1 MTLIGDKAAPEFPYS
16 VWCFVDTR
24 HASHLPIDADAGAS
38 TIRLHKVQLLFFFLI
53 AALLLGTLHPTKAV
67 AQTNAPWSVK
77 WEPAQLVNG
86 SPVLFRIAAPT
97 ELTALEGT
105 WLGHKLSF
113 RFGQAC
119 NCWYA
124 LAGVDLSTKAGKYS
138 LSLQGKSKPAA
149 NAAFSLAVP
158 VSEKRYPS
166 TSIKVA
172 PQYVEPPAETE
183 ARIEEEQA
191 LKKRV
196 FAAVSPE
203 SFWSGRFQAPAE
215 AEVSGVFGSAR
226 VFNGAKKSQHTGLD
240 FRVTTGTPIAAS
252 NGGTVILARNLYFE
266 GNCVMIDHGQGL
278 ITLYMHLSE
287 IKIKEGDR
295 VQARQILGLSGGTGR
310 ATAPHLHFAVRWQ
323 GVYLDPGTL
332 LSLNLP

>member
-1 MTLIGDKAAPEFPYS
+1 MTLIGMSNRTPLVSKN
-16 VWCFVDTR
+16 
-24 HASHLPIDADAGAS
+24 
-38 TIRLHKVQLLFFFLI
+38 FFLR
-53 AALLLGTLHPTKAV
+53 ARCQLALIFLLGIFFPAT
-67 AQTNAPWSVK
+67 AQASEPWTVK
-77 WEPAQLVNG
+77 WEPSQLVNG
-86 SPVLFRIAAPT
+86 SPVLFRINAPA
-97 ELTALEGT
+97 ELTSLEGT
-105 WLGHKLSF
+105 WLGHALSF
-113 RFGQAC
+113 RFGQSC

-124 LAGVDLSTKAGKYS
+124 IAGVDLNTKAGKYS
-138 LSLQGKSKPAA
+138 LVLQGKGKPGVKAS
-149 NAAFSLAVP
+149 FTSAVA
-158 VSEKRYPS
+158 VSEKPYPS

-172 PQYVEPPAETE
+172 PEYVAPPAETE

-196 FAAVSPE
+196 FSVIVPE
-203 SFWSGRFQAPAE
+203 SLWSGRFQPPAE

-226 VFNGAKKSQHTGLD
+226 VFNGVKKSQHTGLD

>member
-1 MTLIGDKAAPEFPYS
+1 MTLIGISY
-16 VWCFVDTR
+16 R
-24 HASHLPIDADAGAS
+24 ASLFS
-38 TIRLHKVQLLFFFLI
+38 TNFFFCLRRHLALI
-53 AALLLGTLHPTKAV
+53 FLFGAFLPAT
-67 AQTNAPWSVK
+67 AQASEPWTVK
-77 WEPAQLVNG
+77 SEPAQLVNG
-86 SPVLFRIAAPT
+86 SPVLFRINAPA
-97 ELTALEGT
+97 ELTSLDGT
-105 WLGHKLSF
+105 WLGHALAF
-113 RFGQAC
+113 RFGQSC

-124 LAGVDLSTKAGKYS
+124 LAGVDLNTKPGKYS
-138 LSLQGKSKPAA
+138 LVLQGKGKPGVRAS
-149 NAAFSLAVP
+149 FGYAVA

-166 TSIKVA
+166 TSIKVPPEYVA
-172 PQYVEPPAETE
+172 PPVETE
-183 ARIEEEQA
+183 KRIEEEQA
-191 LKKRV
+191 LKKQV
-196 FAAVSPE
+196 FSALSPE
-203 SFWSGRFQAPAE
+203 SFWSGRFRAPAE

-226 VFNGAKKSQHTGLD
+226 VFNGVKKSQHTGLD

-287 IKIKEGDR
+287 IKVKEGDR
-295 VQARQILGLSGGTGR
+295 VQTHQLLGLSGGTGR